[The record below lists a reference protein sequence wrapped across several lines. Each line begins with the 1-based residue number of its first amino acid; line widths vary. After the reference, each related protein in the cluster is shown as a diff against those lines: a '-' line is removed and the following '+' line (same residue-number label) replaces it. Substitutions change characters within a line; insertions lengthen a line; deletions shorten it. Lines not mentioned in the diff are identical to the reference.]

1 MPGLLE
7 QLSPEDQA
15 KVKDW
20 SRKARTSVHERDIPP
35 ELFIGAKLGYYYG
48 WEAKVAFGRGYNI
61 GIDENGKL
69 VKIPYTFDEA
79 VADVRSAEKVHY
91 RKLIESGDII
101 ASANISSRDKNWA
114 TETIKLTNKLRKE
127 VSDG

>member
-1 MPGLLE
+1 MAGLLE

-15 KVKDW
+15 KVKEW
-20 SRKARTSVHERDIPP
+20 SNKAKTSVHERDIPP

-91 RKLIESGDII
+91 RKLIENGDII

>member
-1 MPGLLE
+1 MAGLLE

-15 KVKDW
+15 KVKEW
-20 SRKARTSVHERDIPP
+20 SKKAKTSVHERDIPP

-69 VKIPYTFDEA
+69 VQIPYTFDEA

-91 RKLIESGDII
+91 RKLIENGDII

>member
-1 MPGLLE
+1 MAGLLE

-15 KVKDW
+15 KVKEW
-20 SRKARTSVHERDIPP
+20 SKKAKTSVHERDIPP

-91 RKLIESGDII
+91 RKLIENGDII

>member
-1 MPGLLE
+1 MSGLLE

-61 GIDENGKL
+61 GIDDDGKF
-69 VKIPYTFDEA
+69 VKIPYTFEEA

>member
-1 MPGLLE
+1 MAGLLE

-15 KVKDW
+15 KVKEW
-20 SRKARTSVHERDIPP
+20 SKKAKTSVHERDIPP

-69 VKIPYTFDEA
+69 IKIPYTFDEA

-91 RKLIESGDII
+91 RKLIENGDII
-101 ASANISSRDKNWA
+101 ASANISSRDKSWA